1 MGSRGIGPVLLDD
14 GLGWPAERGCSG
26 SAGPCALTPS
36 CLPAFVP
43 VLPLRCSGTLSFIF
57 NNLSHEKPFSEVR
70 LQCPSR
76 CPPCSQC
83 MPLGPPQCWC
93 SPCPR
98 CMALASGPAGLAL
111 AWPGGRQCP
120 CCQPAPAEGPSCA
133 LPPAAPCCCCRR
145 RFQAVSGAFRRG
157 YTEPDPRDDLTGDPS
172 WRLVNSGKS
181 LFPKRTFP
189 FPGRPH
195 RWLWFL
201 ERLCG
206 LLAFFQDR
214 KSVV

>member
-98 CMALASGPAGLAL
+98 CMALAQALPGSPWPGLA
-111 AWPGGRQCP
+111 GGSAP
-120 CCQPAPAEGPSCA
+120 AASLPLLKGLPAPSP
-133 LPPAAPCCCCRR
+133 LPPRAAAAAAASRR
-145 RFQAVSGAFRRG
+145 SAAHSGGATRSQIPGTTSQVTPRG
-157 YTEPDPRDDLTGDPS
+157 D
-172 WRLVNSGKS
+172 W
-181 LFPKRTFP
+181 
-189 FPGRPH
+189 
-195 RWLWFL
+195 
-201 ERLCG
+201 
-206 LLAFFQDR
+206 
-214 KSVV
+214 